1 MKSNKLLIRAS
12 TKSCADV
19 NCEEDAMDRLGPV
32 KVLTEGKL
40 LSKFEEPGSMR
51 CGYSEAKNWVRR
63 LSSETIVGEDTNNL
77 YPFYVDTAYD
87 VRRLNKDIINAK
99 IELYVEN
106 LIIIC
111 NINDVSTVFL
121 MREVVEWT
129 LCNFPSTTV
138 YVQDIFEKSA
148 HFAASDLC
156 KDSNCKQSRIK
167 YWSKEFVQNHDS
179 FFDLVITLGGDGT
192 VLFASSI
199 FPKNVPPIVPF
210 ALGSLGFLTNF
221 EFKKFKET
229 LSHVLTEK
237 VRINLR
243 MRLQCKV
250 YHRNETETDAAT
262 GKRVCFIDFVSEHHV
277 LNEITIDR
285 GPTPC
290 LSLLELY
297 GHNSLMT
304 KVQGDGLIVATPTGS
319 TAYSLSAGGSLI
331 SPSVNAI
338 AVTPI
343 CPHTLSFRPIIL
355 PDSIELKVRVDLN
368 SRGTS
373 WVNFDGKDR
382 IELKQGDYVVVTA
395 SPYAVPTIESSP
407 SEFIESISKNLKWNE
422 REEQKPFA
430 HFLSTKNQ
438 EKYKIDSSTNEEN
451 VEEMIRDMNE
461 NASNSTDS
469 SSISTSSQDE
479 GNLRATES
487 KVAVGRTRQAH
498 FAI

>member
-1 MKSNKLLIRAS
+1 MKTDRLLIKNS
-12 TKSCADV
+12 TKKCAKVDGKV
-19 NCEEDAMDRLGPV
+19 YTMNELRPEE
-32 KVLTEGKL
+32 VLMEGKL
-40 LSKFEEPGSMR
+40 SSNFEEPGLIR
-51 CGYSEAKNWVRR
+51 CGYHEAKNWVRR
-63 LSSETIVGEDTNNL
+63 LSSETIAGEDANNL

-87 VRRLNKDIINAK
+87 VRRLRKDIINAK
-99 IELYVEN
+99 VKLYVEN
-106 LIIIC
+106 LIVIC
-111 NINDVSTVFL
+111 NINDVSTVIL

-129 LCNFPSTTV
+129 LRNFPSITL
-138 YVQDIFEKSA
+138 YVQNIFEKST
-148 HFAASDLC
+148 HFAAGDLC
-156 KDSNCKQSRIK
+156 KDSNCKQNRIK
-167 YWSKEFVQNHDS
+167 YWSKEFVQSHGS

-199 FPKNVPPIVPF
+199 FPKDVPPIVPF

-221 EFKKFKET
+221 EFQKFKET
-229 LSHVLTEK
+229 LQHILTDK

-243 MRLQCKV
+243 MRLQCKL
-250 YHRNETETDAAT
+250 YRRNKTEIDAAT
-262 GKRVCFIDFVSEHHV
+262 GKQICFIDFVSEHHV

-285 GPTPC
+285 GTTPC

-297 GHNSLMT
+297 GNDSFMT

-338 AVTPI
+338 AITPI

-355 PDSIELKVRVDLN
+355 PDSMELKVKVGMN

-382 IELKQGDYVVVTA
+382 VELKQGDCVVIAA
-395 SPYAVPTIESSP
+395 SPYAVPTVESSP
-407 SEFIESISKNLKWNE
+407 GEFFKSISKNLNWND

-430 HFLSTKNQ
+430 HILSPKNQ
-438 EKYKIDSSTNEEN
+438 EKYKIDSSKNGN
-451 VEEMIRDMNE
+451 D
-461 NASNSTDS
+461 NASNDSDS
-469 SSISTSSQDE
+469 SSISSCIQDDE
-479 GNLRATES
+479 RQCHKETE
-487 KVAVGRTRQAH
+487 VVVERTRQAH

>member
-1 MKSNKLLIRAS
+1 MKTNELLVKTSSNLYTKADDEVDAIDKVGPIKLI
-12 TKSCADV
+12 
-19 NCEEDAMDRLGPV
+19 
-32 KVLTEGKL
+32 TEGKP
-40 LSKFEEPGSMR
+40 SNNFGEPGLMR
-51 CGYSEAKNWVRR
+51 CGYNDAKNWVRR
-63 LSSETIVGEDTNNL
+63 LSSDTIVGEETNNL
-77 YPFYVDTAYD
+77 YPSYVDTAYD
-87 VRRLNKDIINAK
+87 VRRLRKDIINAK
-99 IELYVEN
+99 VELYVEN
-106 LIIIC
+106 LMIIC

-129 LCNFPSTTV
+129 LRNFLSITV
-138 YVQDIFEKSA
+138 YVQDIFKNST
-148 HFAASDLC
+148 HFDAGDLC
-156 KDSNCKQSRIK
+156 RDSNSKQNRIK
-167 YWSKEFVQNHDS
+167 YWSEKFVQSHDS

-199 FPKNVPPIVPF
+199 FSKNVPPIVPF

-221 EFKKFKET
+221 EFHKFKEI
-229 LSHVLTEK
+229 LKHILKDK
-237 VRINLR
+237 VRVNLR
-243 MRLQCKV
+243 MRLQCRL
-250 YHRNETETDAAT
+250 YRRNKPEIDPVTR
-262 GKRVCFIDFVSEHHV
+262 KKVCFIDFVSEHHV
-277 LNEITIDR
+277 LNELTVDR

-355 PDSIELKVRVDLN
+355 PDSMELKVKVGMN

-382 IELKQGDYVVVTA
+382 VELKQGDYVVIAA
-395 SPYAVPTIESSP
+395 SPYAVPTVESSP
-407 SEFIESISKNLKWNE
+407 SEFFESISKNLNWND

-430 HFLSTKNQ
+430 HILSPKNQ
-438 EKYKIDSSTNEEN
+438 EKYKMDSSKNEHGSITNSFDSLSTSLDAHNEERQPKAEPEIV
-451 VEEMIRDMNE
+451 VE
-461 NASNSTDS
+461 
-469 SSISTSSQDE
+469 
-479 GNLRATES
+479 
-487 KVAVGRTRQAH
+487 RTRQAH

>member
-1 MKSNKLLIRAS
+1 MKSNKVLIRAS

-19 NCEEDAMDRLGPV
+19 NCEDDAMDRLGPV

-40 LSKFEEPGSMR
+40 LSEFEEPGSMR
-51 CGYSEAKNWVRR
+51 CGYNEAKNWVRR

-129 LCNFPSTTV
+129 LSNFPSITV
-138 YVQDIFEKSA
+138 YVQDTFEKST
-148 HFAASDLC
+148 HFAAGDLC
-156 KDSNCKQSRIK
+156 KDSHCKQSRIK

-221 EFKKFKET
+221 EFQEFKET
-229 LSHVLTEK
+229 LQHVLTDK

-250 YHRNETETDAAT
+250 YHRNEPEIDAAT
-262 GKRVCFIDFVSEHHV
+262 GKQVCFMDFVSEHHV

-355 PDSIELKVRVDLN
+355 PDSMELKVRVDLN

-407 SEFIESISKNLKWNE
+407 SEFIESISKNLNWNE

-430 HFLSTKNQ
+430 HILSPKNQ
-438 EKYKIDSSTNEEN
+438 EKYKIDSSRNGENIEE
-451 VEEMIRDMNE
+451 ILRDMNE
-461 NASNSTDS
+461 NTSNSS
-469 SSISTSSQDE
+469 SVSTSSQDE
-479 GNLRATES
+479 DKLCEAGLKA
-487 KVAVGRTRQAH
+487 AVGRTRQAH